1 MALKELFKRGISAL
15 LKKKKTDPVSG
26 TSQKL
31 ITYQPEAKK
40 QTAKQLAKQ
49 DAQLPVKVERKITD
63 DLLMGE
69 TKPPAFGSATY
80 DWAMKKGP
88 GKYSA
93 DEWIDHLTSTRKVT
107 YKIFGKPASRI
118 ERGPK
123 KFTYDKGS
131 KFAGKEATINK
142 EELFDTNLA
151 TFDELGN
158 ITGGLLGAARRFN
171 LKLSAQDIGNMIK
184 MNPVNRL
191 KPIEYGG
198 TFNTPKIE
206 KLLAGTSSMV
216 EDLVKTAGAT
226 TNPSTTMVDSV
237 LTLRNAV
244 GGLSRAIKEGRPNSI
259 QRNYESLI
267 ENLNNIGGLS
277 RATQPQNIRVLINQ
291 IKGNVDEAMRISKG
305 GGKTKPTKYGNE
317 SSYTFPGGQNYR
329 ETVFVL
335 DEPILGNR
343 EAMRN
348 LGHYDELK
356 NNLFHIRYDTRMTPN
371 GKKALVIHEIQSD
384 ANQSIAKQ
392 LSAKEAF
399 KGEKRIN
406 PFQRDIELDL
416 LVNSRTKLLKEMD
429 DAIAKNQFNKSRAI
443 SDDLKNI
450 NNQINNTFAKAQEYG
465 EITKHDY
472 FPLLD
477 ADAYGDYAL
486 KFLMN
491 KAAKENIDYV
501 AIMPFNKLH
510 FRQGY
515 KAGNERFYGY
525 SSGKGI
531 GKKGQ
536 AVMPQ
541 LMKKTA
547 RFQDSKAGP
556 VKLSLSDPK
565 LPYKEVKRDTFKYPA
580 SLTDKPGKLGLKNIN
595 STYHETASNAPM
607 KGYKLIPENDPRLY
621 FDAFAI
627 EVKPG
632 MAYTQKLYKSKGGLV
647 VDIFKTL

>member
-1 MALKELFKRGISAL
+1 MALKELLKRGISSL

-26 TSQKL
+26 ESQKL
-31 ITYQPEAKK
+31 ITYSPEAKT

-49 DAQLPVKVERKITD
+49 DAQLPVKVDRKITD

-69 TKPPAFGSATY
+69 TRQPAFGSSTY
-80 DWAMKKGP
+80 DWVMRKGP

-93 DEWIDHLTSTRKVT
+93 DEWIDHLTSTRKVNF
-107 YKIFGKPASRI
+107 KVFGKPSTRI

-123 KFTYDKGS
+123 RFTYDKGS
-131 KFAGKEATINK
+131 RFAGKEATINK

-151 TFDELGN
+151 TFDDFGN
-158 ITGGLLGAARRFN
+158 ITGGLIGAAKRFG

-191 KPIEYGG
+191 KPVEFGG
-198 TFNTPKIE
+198 VFSSPKVDTILKGVTSQIDDLSKTSPVAARIFPTIKRNLEGLKRAIQSGDQNSIKRNYTELRSDLAALRGQEAFNQNQKVQING
-206 KLLAGTSSMV
+206 LM
-216 EDLVKTAGAT
+216 
-226 TNPSTTMVDSV
+226 
-237 LTLRNAV
+237 
-244 GGLSRAIKEGRPNSI
+244 GGL
-259 QRNYESLI
+259 
-267 ENLNNIGGLS
+267 
-277 RATQPQNIRVLINQ
+277 
-291 IKGNVDEAMRISKG
+291 DELVRISKG
-305 GGKTKPTKYGNE
+305 GGNVRPVKYQNE
-317 SSYTFPGGQNYR
+317 TSYTFQGGNNYR

-335 DEPILGNR
+335 DEPIIGNSKSM
-343 EAMRN
+343 ANM
-348 LGHYDELK
+348 GHYGDLK
-356 NNLFHIRYDTRMTPN
+356 NNLFHVRYDTRITPD
-371 GKKALVIHEIQSD
+371 GKKAMVIHEIQSD

-392 LSAKEAF
+392 LTAKEAF
-399 KGEKRIN
+399 KGERRIN
-406 PFQRDIELDL
+406 PFQKDIELDL
-416 LVNSRTKLLKEMD
+416 LVNSRTKLLKDMD

-443 SDDLKNI
+443 SDDLRSVNK
-450 NNQINNTFAKAQEYG
+450 QINNTFKRGTDYG
-465 EITKHDY
+465 TTNKFDY

-491 KAAKENIDYV
+491 KAAKEKFDYV
-501 AIMPFNKLH
+501 AVMPFNKLH

-525 SSGKGI
+525 ANGKGI
-531 GKKGQ
+531 DKKGQ

-541 LMKKTA
+541 LMKKA
-547 RFQDSKAGP
+547 AKFNDSKAGT

-565 LPYKEVKRDTFKYPA
+565 KPYKEVMKDNFTYPEA
-580 SLTDKPGKLGLKNIN
+580 KGGKKII
-595 STYHETASNAPM
+595 SEYHETASNAPM

-627 EVKPG
+627 EVKPN
-632 MAYTQKLYKSKGGLV
+632 MAYTQKLYKSEGGLV

>member
-1 MALKELFKRGISAL
+1 MALKELFKRGISSL
-15 LKKKKTDPVSG
+15 LKRKKTDPVSG
-26 TSQKL
+26 ESQKL
-31 ITYQPEAKK
+31 ITYTPEAKT

-49 DAQLPVKVERKITD
+49 DAQLPVKVDRKITD

-69 TKPPAFGSATY
+69 TKQPAFGSSTY
-80 DWAMKKGP
+80 DWVMRKGP

-93 DEWIDHLTSTRKVT
+93 DEWIDHLTSTRKVNF
-107 YKIFGKPASRI
+107 KVFGKPSTRI

-123 KFTYDKGS
+123 RFTYDKGS
-131 KFAGKEATINK
+131 RFAGKEATINK

-151 TFDELGN
+151 TFDDVGN
-158 ITGGLLGAARRFN
+158 ITGGLIGAAKRFG

-191 KPIEYGG
+191 KPVEFGG
-198 TFNTPKIE
+198 VFSSPKVDTILKGVTSQIDDLSKTSPVAARIFPTIKRNLEGLKRAIQSGDQNSIKRNYTELRSDLAALRGQEAFNQNQKVQING
-206 KLLAGTSSMV
+206 LM
-216 EDLVKTAGAT
+216 
-226 TNPSTTMVDSV
+226 
-237 LTLRNAV
+237 
-244 GGLSRAIKEGRPNSI
+244 GGL
-259 QRNYESLI
+259 
-267 ENLNNIGGLS
+267 
-277 RATQPQNIRVLINQ
+277 
-291 IKGNVDEAMRISKG
+291 DELVRISKG
-305 GGKTKPTKYGNE
+305 GGNVRPVKYQNE
-317 SSYTFPGGQNYR
+317 TSYTFPGGNNYR

-335 DEPILGNR
+335 DEPIVGNSSS
-343 EAMRN
+343 MRS
-348 LGHYDELK
+348 LGHYDDLK
-356 NNLFHIRYDTRMTPN
+356 NNLFHVRYDTRITPD
-371 GKKALVIHEIQSD
+371 GKRAMVIHEIQSD

-392 LSAKEAF
+392 LTAKEAF
-399 KGEKRIN
+399 KGERRIN
-406 PFQRDIELDL
+406 PFQKDIELDL
-416 LVNSRTKLLKEMD
+416 LVNSRTKLLRDMD

-450 NNQINNTFAKAQEYG
+450 NKQISNTFQRGTDYG
-465 EITKHDY
+465 TKNKFDY

-491 KAAKENIDYV
+491 KAAKEKFDYV
-501 AIMPFNKLH
+501 AVMPFNKLH

-525 SSGKGI
+525 SNGKGI
-531 GKKGQ
+531 DKKGQ

-541 LMKKTA
+541 LMKKA
-547 RFQDSKAGP
+547 AKFNDSKAGT

-565 LPYKEVKRDTFKYPA
+565 KPYKEVMKDTFNYPEA
-580 SLTDKPGKLGLKNIN
+580 KGGKKII
-595 STYHETASNAPM
+595 SEYHETASNAPM

-627 EVKPG
+627 EVKPN
-632 MAYTQKLYKSKGGLV
+632 MAYTQKLYKSEGGLV

>member
-1 MALKELFKRGISAL
+1 MALKELFKRGISSL
-15 LKKKKTDPVSG
+15 LKRKKTDPVSG
-26 TSQKL
+26 ESQKL
-31 ITYQPEAKK
+31 ITYTPEAKK
-40 QTAKQLAKQ
+40 QTARQLAKQ
-49 DAQLPVKVERKITD
+49 DAQRPVKVDRKITD

-69 TKPPAFGSATY
+69 SQQPAFGSATY
-80 DWAMKKGP
+80 DWVMKKGP
-88 GKYSA
+88 GKYNA
-93 DEWIDHLTSTRKVT
+93 DEWINHLTSTRTVN
-107 YKIFGKPASRI
+107 YKIFGKTAKRI

-123 KFTYDKGS
+123 RFTYDKGS
-131 KFAGKEATINK
+131 RFAGKEATINK

-158 ITGGLLGAARRFN
+158 ITGGLLGAAKRFG

-191 KPIEYGG
+191 KPVEFGG
-198 TFNTPKIE
+198 VFNSPKAETIF
-206 KLLAGTSSMV
+206 KGLNSKMDDLAKTTGADFKFADISPNLAGLKRAIQSGDQNSIKQISQV
-216 EDLVKTAGAT
+216 LKKDLI
-226 TNPSTTMVDSV
+226 D
-237 LTLRNAV
+237 LRNDPGITQNARV
-244 GGLSRAIKEGRPNSI
+244 QINGVLGGI
-259 QRNYESLI
+259 
-267 ENLNNIGGLS
+267 
-277 RATQPQNIRVLINQ
+277 
-291 IKGNVDEAMRISKG
+291 DELVRISKG
-305 GGKTKPTKYGNE
+305 GGNVRPVKYQNE
-317 SSYTFPGGQNYR
+317 TSYTFPGGQNYR

-335 DEPILGNR
+335 DEPIVGNK

-348 LGHYDELK
+348 LGHYEGLK
-356 NNLFHIRYDTRMTPN
+356 NNLFHVRYDTRMTPN

-406 PFQRDIELDL
+406 PFQRDIELNL
-416 LVNSRTKLLKEMD
+416 LVNSRTKLLKDMD
-429 DAIAKNQFNKSRAI
+429 DAIAKNQFNKSRTI
-443 SDDLKNI
+443 SDDLKSI
-450 NNQINNTFAKAQEYG
+450 NSQIKNTFTKAQDDLYG
-465 EITKHDY
+465 TGGKLDY
-472 FPLLD
+472 YPLLD

-501 AIMPFNKLH
+501 AVMPFNKLH

-531 GKKGQ
+531 DKKGQ

-541 LMKKTA
+541 LMKQTA

-556 VKLSLSDPK
+556 IKLSLSDPK
-565 LPYKEVKRDTFKYPA
+565 LPYKEVKRDTFKYPE
-580 SLTDKPGKLGLKNIN
+580 GKNLKNIN
-595 STYHETASNAPM
+595 SSYHETASNAPM

>member
-1 MALKELFKRGISAL
+1 MALKEFFKRGISSL

-26 TSQKL
+26 ESQKL

-49 DAQLPVKVERKITD
+49 DAQLPVKVDRKITD

-69 TKPPAFGSATY
+69 TKPPAFGSSTY

-131 KFAGKEATINK
+131 RFAGKEATINK

-158 ITGGLLGAARRFN
+158 ITGGLLGAAKKFN
-171 LKLSAQDIGNMIK
+171 LKLAAQDIGNMIK

-216 EDLVKTAGAT
+216 EDLVKTAGVT
-226 TNPSTTMVDSV
+226 TNPEA
-237 LTLRNAV
+237 LRNAV
-244 GGLSRAIKEGRPNSI
+244 GGLSRAIKEGRPNGI

-267 ENLNNIGGLS
+267 ETLNNIGGLA
-277 RATQPQNIRVLINQ
+277 RDTQPQNIRVLINQ

-450 NNQINNTFAKAQEYG
+450 NNKINNTFAKAQEYG
-465 EITKHDY
+465 DPIKHDY

-486 KFLMN
+486 KYLMN

-531 GKKGQ
+531 NNKGQ

-565 LPYKEVKRDTFKYPA
+565 LPYKEVKRDTFKYPE
-580 SLTDKPGKLGLKNIN
+580 KLGGKNIN
-595 STYHETASNAPM
+595 SSYHKTASNAPM

>member
-1 MALKELFKRGISAL
+1 MALKELFKRGISSL
-15 LKKKKTDPVSG
+15 LKRKKTDPVSG
-26 TSQKL
+26 ESQKL
-31 ITYQPEAKK
+31 ITYTPEAKK
-40 QTAKQLAKQ
+40 QTARQLAKQ
-49 DAQLPVKVERKITD
+49 DAQRPVKVDRKITD

-69 TKPPAFGSATY
+69 SQQPAFGSATY
-80 DWAMKKGP
+80 DWVMKKGP
-88 GKYSA
+88 GKYNA
-93 DEWIDHLTSTRKVT
+93 DEWINHLTSTRTVN
-107 YKIFGKPASRI
+107 YKIFGKTAKRI

-123 KFTYDKGS
+123 RFTYDKGS
-131 KFAGKEATINK
+131 RFAGKEATINK

-158 ITGGLLGAARRFN
+158 ITGGLLGAAKRFG

-191 KPIEYGG
+191 KPVEFGG
-198 TFNTPKIE
+198 VFNSPKAETIF
-206 KLLAGTSSMV
+206 KGLNSKMDDLAKTTGADFKFADISPNLAGLKRAIQSGDQNSIKQISQV
-216 EDLVKTAGAT
+216 LKKDLI
-226 TNPSTTMVDSV
+226 D
-237 LTLRNAV
+237 LRNDPGITQNARV
-244 GGLSRAIKEGRPNSI
+244 QINGVLGGI
-259 QRNYESLI
+259 
-267 ENLNNIGGLS
+267 
-277 RATQPQNIRVLINQ
+277 
-291 IKGNVDEAMRISKG
+291 DELVRISKG
-305 GGKTKPTKYGNE
+305 GGNVRPVKYQNE
-317 SSYTFPGGQNYR
+317 TSYTFPGGQNYR

-335 DEPILGNR
+335 DEPIVGNK

-348 LGHYDELK
+348 LGHYEGLK
-356 NNLFHIRYDTRMTPN
+356 NNLFHVRYDTRMTPN

-406 PFQRDIELDL
+406 PFQRDIELNL
-416 LVNSRTKLLKEMD
+416 LVNSRTKLLKDMD
-429 DAIAKNQFNKSRAI
+429 DAIAKNQFNKSRTI
-443 SDDLKNI
+443 SDDLKSI
-450 NNQINNTFAKAQEYG
+450 NSQIKNTFTKAQDDLYG
-465 EITKHDY
+465 TGGKLDY
-472 FPLLD
+472 YPLLD

-501 AIMPFNKLH
+501 AVMPFNKLH

-531 GKKGQ
+531 DKKGQ

-556 VKLSLSDPK
+556 IKLSLSDPK
-565 LPYKEVKRDTFKYPA
+565 LPYKEVKRDTFKYPE
-580 SLTDKPGKLGLKNIN
+580 GKNLKNIN
-595 STYHETASNAPM
+595 SSYHETASNAPM

>member
-1 MALKELFKRGISAL
+1 MALKELFKRGISSL
-15 LKKKKTDPVSG
+15 LKRKKTDPVSG
-26 TSQKL
+26 ESQKL
-31 ITYQPEAKK
+31 ITYTPEAKK

-49 DAQLPVKVERKITD
+49 DAQRPVKVDRKITD

-69 TKPPAFGSATY
+69 SQQPAFGSATY
-80 DWAMKKGP
+80 DWVMKKGP
-88 GKYSA
+88 GKYNA
-93 DEWIDHLTSTRKVT
+93 DEWINHLTSTRTVN
-107 YKIFGKPASRI
+107 YKIFGKPTKRI

-123 KFTYDKGS
+123 RFTYDKGS
-131 KFAGKEATINK
+131 RFAGKEATINK

-158 ITGGLLGAARRFN
+158 ITGGLLGAAKRFG

-191 KPIEYGG
+191 KPVEFGG
-198 TFNTPKIE
+198 VFSTPKTDKI
-206 KLLAGTSSMV
+206 LQGVASQID
-216 EDLVKTAGAT
+216 DLSKTK
-226 TNPSTTMVDSV
+226 PMFMPFKE
-237 LTLRNAV
+237 
-244 GGLSRAIKEGRPNSI
+244 IKTD
-259 QRNYESLI
+259 
-267 ENLNNIGGLS
+267 IGGLS
-277 RATQPQNIRVLINQ
+277 RAVKNGDQNSIKNNYDSIIKTINNVKSDGGLNQNQLVQLNGIR
-291 IKGNVDEAMRISKG
+291 GSVDELVRISKG
-305 GGKTKPTKYGNE
+305 GGNVRPVKYQNE
-317 SSYTFPGGQNYR
+317 TSYTFPGGQNYR

-335 DEPILGNR
+335 DEPIVGNK

-348 LGHYDELK
+348 MGHYEGLK
-356 NNLFHIRYDTRMTPN
+356 NNLFHVRYDTRMTPN

-406 PFQRDIELDL
+406 PFQRDIELNL
-416 LVNSRTKLLKEMD
+416 LVNSRTKLLKDMD
-429 DAIAKNQFNKSRAI
+429 DAIAKNQFNKSRTI
-443 SDDLKNI
+443 SDDLKSI
-450 NNQINNTFAKAQEYG
+450 NSQIKNTFTKAQDDLYG
-465 EITKHDY
+465 TGGKLDY
-472 FPLLD
+472 YPLLD

-501 AIMPFNKLH
+501 AVMPFNKLH

-531 GKKGQ
+531 DKKGQ

-556 VKLSLSDPK
+556 IKLSLSDPK
-565 LPYKEVKRDTFKYPA
+565 LPYKEVKRDTFKYPE
-580 SLTDKPGKLGLKNIN
+580 GKNLKNIN
-595 STYHETASNAPM
+595 SSYHETASNAPM
-607 KGYKLIPENDPRLY
+607 KGYKLIQENDPRLY

>member
-1 MALKELFKRGISAL
+1 MALKELFKRGISSL
-15 LKKKKTDPVSG
+15 LKRKKTDPVSG
-26 TSQKL
+26 ESQKL
-31 ITYQPEAKK
+31 ITYTPEAKK
-40 QTAKQLAKQ
+40 QTARQLAKQ
-49 DAQLPVKVERKITD
+49 DAQRPVKVDRKITD

-69 TKPPAFGSATY
+69 SQQPAFGSATY
-80 DWAMKKGP
+80 DWVMKKGP
-88 GKYSA
+88 GKYNA
-93 DEWIDHLTSTRKVT
+93 DEWINHLTSTRTVN
-107 YKIFGKPASRI
+107 YKIFGKTAKRI

-123 KFTYDKGS
+123 RFTYDKGS
-131 KFAGKEATINK
+131 RFAGKEATINK

-158 ITGGLLGAARRFN
+158 ITGGLLGAAKRFG

-191 KPIEYGG
+191 KPVEFGG
-198 TFNTPKIE
+198 VFNSPKAETIF
-206 KLLAGTSSMV
+206 KGLNSKMDDLAKTTGADFKFADISPNLAGLKRAIQSGDQNSIKQISQV
-216 EDLVKTAGAT
+216 LKKDLI
-226 TNPSTTMVDSV
+226 D
-237 LTLRNAV
+237 LRNDPGITQNARV
-244 GGLSRAIKEGRPNSI
+244 QINGVLGGI
-259 QRNYESLI
+259 
-267 ENLNNIGGLS
+267 
-277 RATQPQNIRVLINQ
+277 
-291 IKGNVDEAMRISKG
+291 DELVRISKG
-305 GGKTKPTKYGNE
+305 GGNVRPVKYQNE
-317 SSYTFPGGQNYR
+317 TSYTFPGGQNYR

-335 DEPILGNR
+335 DEPIVGNK

-348 LGHYDELK
+348 LGHYEGLK
-356 NNLFHIRYDTRMTPN
+356 NNLFHVRYDTRMTPN

-406 PFQRDIELDL
+406 PFQRDIELNL
-416 LVNSRTKLLKEMD
+416 LVNSRTKLLKDMD
-429 DAIAKNQFNKSRAI
+429 DAIAKNQFNKSRTI
-443 SDDLKNI
+443 SNDLKSINSQIKNTFTKAQDDL
-450 NNQINNTFAKAQEYG
+450 YG
-465 EITKHDY
+465 TGGKLDY
-472 FPLLD
+472 YPLLD

-501 AIMPFNKLH
+501 AVMPFNKLH

-531 GKKGQ
+531 DKKGQ

-556 VKLSLSDPK
+556 IKLSLSDPK
-565 LPYKEVKRDTFKYPA
+565 LPYKEVKRDTFKYPE
-580 SLTDKPGKLGLKNIN
+580 GKNLKNIN
-595 STYHETASNAPM
+595 SSYHETASNAPM